1 MVTEVATRLRGHLVE
16 KYEMLLARLSI
27 RLGSRDKA
35 QDALQD
41 AYVRLSVTA
50 PQDEVRNPTAYLF
63 RMALNLAANAR
74 RRDQRLLGFDEVAAL
89 LEVPDSGPG
98 PAEIAEAR
106 SDLAIVKTAMAA
118 MSPRRLAICT
128 AAWVDGASTAEIAEK
143 QGMAQRTVQHE
154 LKLAAEALQQTLNQ
168 PRIIP
173 LRDRA
178 SGVS

>member
-1 MVTEVATRLRGHLVE
+1 MVTEVADAPQGHLVE
-16 KYEMLLARLSI
+16 KYEMLLARLSV

-41 AYVRLSVTA
+41 AYVRLSVNA

-63 RMALNLAANAR
+63 RMALESRGQCASSGPAAVGVRRGDGLAGRA
-74 RRDQRLLGFDEVAAL
+74 
-89 LEVPDSGPG
+89 DSEPG

-154 LKLAAEALQQTLNQ
+154 LKRAAEALQQALNQ

-173 LRDRA
+173 LRNRA